1 MYLKPCSL
9 NLSNLFSSAVQLFS
23 SFNSKLP
30 LRGLFLLYC
39 RLASRSRYSI
49 LYLSLFISSS
59 IKMVLLT
66 ICHVQRKSCG
76 SYVSQLSQHCTHT
89 ATPPWF
95 GHCLVSLGFALP
107 QAGQLL
113 FFIFISYIYKQ
124 MLCNSFK
131 FLLIKDSY
139 IDFLCSFPSCCTCHY
154 YV

>member
-30 LRGLFLLYC
+30 LRGLLLLYC

-59 IKMVLLT
+59 IKIVLLT
-66 ICHVQRKSCG
+66 ICHVHRKFCG

-89 ATPPWF
+89 AIPPRF
-95 GHCLVSLGFALP
+95 GHCLISCGLTLP
-107 QAGQLL
+107 HEGQLL
-113 FFIFISYIYKQ
+113 FFIFIFYIYKQ

-139 IDFLCSFPSCCTCHY
+139 INFICNFISCCTCY
-154 YV
+154 YSV